1 VTSIARVRAA
11 FLDRDGVINVDSGY
25 VHRVA
30 DFQFIP
36 GVLSACRSLY
46 IAGYKLIVVT
56 NQAGIAH
63 GYYDERTFEETT
75 GWMSERFREAGAPL
89 TGVYYCPHH
98 PCARVASFRREC
110 GCRKPEPGMITQA
123 VREHQIDVTNSFL
136 VGDKESDLL
145 AAERAGISSR
155 YLVRTAGRAVE
166 RSDSSGELESLADVV
181 HRVLG
186 KVLPVGAVH
195 SNSAGE

>member
-1 VTSIARVRAA
+1 VTSSAGARAA

-30 DFQFIP
+30 DFHFIP
-36 GVLSACRSLY
+36 GVLSACRNLHV
-46 IAGYKLIVVT
+46 AGYKLIVVT

-63 GYYDERTFEETT
+63 GYYDERTFEEIT
-75 GWMSERFREAGAPL
+75 GWMNERFREAGAPL

-98 PCARVASFRREC
+98 PSATVASFRCEC
-110 GCRKPEPGMITQA
+110 SCRKPEPGMIAQA
-123 VREHQIDVTNSFL
+123 VLEHQIDVASSFL
-136 VGDKESDLL
+136 VGDKESDLE

-166 RSDSSGELESLADVV
+166 RSNSSREFESLADVV
-181 HRVLG
+181 HNVLT
-186 KVLPVGAVH
+186 A
-195 SNSAGE
+195 S